1 MANHP
6 GNASSDGEALY
17 NARASTPGYAA
28 IFARWASDSAACRTR
43 ALQEGAARLDIAYGQ
58 DESERLDLFL
68 PPGNPKGTLMYIH
81 GGYWHSLDKSDAS
94 LVAPEFNKAGY
105 AVAVVNYA
113 LCPAVTIEH
122 IVGQVRA
129 AAAWLYANASEWR
142 APAHSLYACGHS
154 AGGQLAAMLLATN
167 WQRVHP
173 ALPARTVEGGI
184 GISGLYDL
192 RPLLRVPSLMK
203 MVSLD
208 NERAVKLSPALTQ
221 PSSSAPFLTATG
233 TQENAGFLAQAAIV
247 RRAWPSNHSR
257 QIDCAGCNHF
267 TILDELTNANGSIFR
282 AALQLM
288 SLNAR

>member
-1 MANHP
+1 MANLP
-6 GNASSDGEALY
+6 GNALSDGEAMY

-28 IFARWASDSAACRTR
+28 IFARWASDSAAYRTR
-43 ALQEGAARLDIAYGQ
+43 ALERGAARLDIAYGQ

-94 LVAPEFNKAGY
+94 LVAPGFNKAGY

-113 LCPAVTIEH
+113 LCPAVAIEH
-122 IVGQVRA
+122 IVSQVRA
-129 AAAWLYANASEWR
+129 AAAWLYTNASEWK
-142 APAHSLYACGHS
+142 APARSLYACGHS

-167 WQRVHP
+167 WQRVHA
-173 ALPARTVEGGI
+173 ALPPRTVEGGI

-203 MVSLD
+203 VVSLND
-208 NERAVKLSPALTQ
+208 ERAIKLSPALMQ
-221 PSSSAPFLTATG
+221 PSSSAPFLTAVG
-233 TQENAGFLAQAAIV
+233 TQENAGFLEQAAII
-247 RRAWPSNHSR
+247 RSAWPSSR
-257 QIDCAGCNHF
+257 STQIDCAGRNHF
-267 TILDELTNANGSIFR
+267 TILDELTSESGSIFR

-288 SLNAR
+288 SPNT